1 MKGKSLINQIEA
13 QKKREEMFDNKY
25 DLPATHADFV
35 ALIRDES
42 VPDDAYTDLT
52 FLREVTEVV
61 RKNEIDTL
69 IREPAELIALDMYE
83 AIIDR
88 IIEVSGETYGQAD

>member
-1 MKGKSLINQIEA
+1 MKGKSLIDQIEA

-25 DLPATHADFV
+25 NLPATHADFV

>member
-13 QKKREEMFDNKY
+13 QKKWEEMFDNKY
-25 DLPATHADFV
+25 DLPATYADFV

>member
-1 MKGKSLINQIEA
+1 MKGKSLTNLIEI
-13 QKKREEMFDNKY
+13 QKKWEEMFDNKY
-25 DLPATHADFV
+25 NLPATHADFV